1 MSQTTTPRW
10 ETKRTD
16 ETRRVE
22 EHLRREF
29 PRSDAYR
36 FNSVSIRVRVIDP
49 RFEGKSEEERDA
61 MVESLLHQLSPDTQ
75 ADIMTLLTLS
85 PNEAGPT
92 FTKRSLANLEFED
105 PSDSEL

>member
-10 ETKRTD
+10 EAKRTD

-29 PRSDAYR
+29 PGADAYR

-49 RFEGKSEEERDA
+49 RFEGKSDEERDA
-61 MVESLLHQLSPDTQ
+61 MVEPLLHQLPPDTQ

-85 PNEAGPT
+85 PNEAAHRPL
-92 FTKRSLANLEFED
+92 KSLGNLVFEE